1 MRLERERLYKIREE
15 MNQQEVL
22 RQLQIRQEEEE
33 SERAKQENERVKNRE
48 L

>member
-1 MRLERERLYKIREE
+1 MRLERERLDKIREE

-33 SERAKQENERVKNRE
+33 SERVKQKE